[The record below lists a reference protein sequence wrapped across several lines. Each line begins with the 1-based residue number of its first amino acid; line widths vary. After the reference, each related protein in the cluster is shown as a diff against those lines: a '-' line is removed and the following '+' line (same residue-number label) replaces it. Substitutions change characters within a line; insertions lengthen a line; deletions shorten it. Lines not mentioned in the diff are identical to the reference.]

1 MSDLRRVTIL
11 GCTGSIGT
19 SALDVIEHANK
30 GGSVR
35 FEIEAMA
42 AGSDVAGLADL
53 ALHHRP
59 KQAVIA
65 DESKLA
71 ELRERLAGTNIGCS
85 AGDEAIN
92 EAAAT
97 PCDRVLASIVGA
109 AGLPST
115 LAAIQA
121 GNSVAIANKESIVC
135 AGELI
140 LREAA
145 DRGVDVVPVDS
156 EHNAIFQAM
165 QSGKGV
171 EKLTITASGGPFR
184 TSTLDEMRD
193 ATPDMAKA
201 HPVWDMG
208 IKNSIDSAT
217 LMNKALEFIEAAY
230 LFDMPE
236 DQIEIVV
243 HPQSIVHGMVHYADG
258 SVIAELNTP
267 DMRIPI
273 AHALAWPERV
283 ETTVKK
289 LDLASIGALHF
300 EPVDDERFPAVNLAR
315 AALRF
320 GKGAPAVLNS
330 ANEEAVSAFVQGRC
344 RFLEIS
350 VIVEKTLE
358 AFIGGDFANVSP
370 ETLADVLALDDEA
383 RKMARSVLKDMQ
395 AGRVERSFDGVS

>member
-1 MSDLRRVTIL
+1 MSNPRQITIL
-11 GCTGSIGT
+11 GCTGSIGR
-19 SALDVIEHANK
+19 SALDVIAHANTTDA
-30 GGSVR
+30 VH
-35 FEIEAMA
+35 FELEALA
-42 AGSDVAGLADL
+42 AGSDVAALAEL
-53 ALHHRP
+53 ARRHRP

-65 DESKLA
+65 DESKLV

-85 AGDEAIN
+85 AGEQAVND
-92 EAAAT
+92 AAAM
-97 PCDRVLASIVGA
+97 PCDRVLASIVGS

-121 GNSVAIANKESIVC
+121 GNSVAIANKESVVC

-140 LREAA
+140 LKEAA
-145 DRGVDVVPVDS
+145 DRGVDVLPVDS

-165 QSGKGV
+165 QSGKDV

-201 HPVWDMG
+201 HPVWNMG

-217 LMNKALEFIEAAY
+217 LMNKALEFIEAAH
-230 LFDMPE
+230 LFNLPE
-236 DQIEIVV
+236 DRIEVVV

-258 SVIAELNTP
+258 AVIAELGAP
-267 DMRIPI
+267 DMRTPI
-273 AHALAWPERV
+273 AHALAWPDRI
-283 ETTVKK
+283 ETTVER
-289 LDLASIGALHF
+289 LDLASIGTLHF
-300 EPVDDERFPAVNLAR
+300 EPVDDGRFPAVRLAR

-330 ANEEAVSAFVQGRC
+330 ANEEAVTAFVQERC
-344 RFLEIS
+344 SFLEIG

-358 AFIGGDFANVSP
+358 AFCGGDFANASP
-370 ETLADVLALDDEA
+370 ETLTDVLALDDEA
-383 RKMARSVLKDMQ
+383 RKMARSVLKNMQ
-395 AGRVERSFDGVS
+395 SGRVERSFDGVS